1 MKYKRIVR
9 RFFTKDSKLKRRK
22 ANLSIESIFGIMTI
36 TSVIAFI
43 LIQLVT
49 NAILSPLGHKLE
61 NLNSEKNQLIEE
73 NRILEQEIAKSN
85 SIIVI
90 ETYSE
95 EKFELSNESDK
106 ETVFVSN
113 KSVQAVNVK

>member
-1 MKYKRIVR
+1 M
-9 RFFTKDSKLKRRK
+9 
-22 ANLSIESIFGIMTI
+22 ESILAAVAML
-36 TSVIAFI
+36 SVIAFI
-43 LIQLVT
+43 FVQLVT

-85 SIIVI
+85 SITVI
-90 ETYSE
+90 ETYSKD
-95 EKFELSNESDK
+95 KFELSNTTEK

-113 KSVQAVNVK
+113 KSVQAVNVE